1 MGFYGNIDF
10 SNNTNQEIIEETT
23 FEKSGK
29 EEFSNT
35 VEHMVKYAATR
46 YSAYLQNS
54 KWPGSI
60 RSHRNTLIEL
70 LYSRRSSGNDMKD
83 FISYTQDEN
92 LYSKIIRRIKERYD
106 YIKLDNFESFPV
118 AWGGTNILNANW
130 IITFISENAA
140 SDNAKEYASDLIV
153 ISCKEYNKL
162 KDKKDKDEKYVLS
175 LM

>member
-1 MGFYGNIDF
+1 
-10 SNNTNQEIIEETT
+10 
-23 FEKSGK
+23 
-29 EEFSNT
+29 
-35 VEHMVKYAATR
+35 
-46 YSAYLQNS
+46 
-54 KWPGSI
+54 
-60 RSHRNTLIEL
+60 
-70 LYSRRSSGNDMKD
+70 MKD

-130 IITFISENAA
+130 IIDFISENAA
-140 SDNAKEYASDLIV
+140 SNNAKEYASDLIV

>member
-46 YSAYLQNS
+46 YSAYFQDS
-54 KWPGSI
+54 RWPGSI

-70 LYSRRSSGNDMKD
+70 LYSRRSSGNDMNA
-83 FISYTQDEN
+83 FISYTKDEN
-92 LYSKIIRRIKERYD
+92 LYSKIIKRIREDYD
-106 YIKLDNFESFPV
+106 YIKLDNFENFPV

-140 SDNAKEYASDLIV
+140 SDYAKEYAAKLVV
-153 ISCKEYNKL
+153 ISCKEYYKLENK
-162 KDKKDKDEKYVLS
+162 KKEKYVLS
-175 LM
+175 LE